1 MEYQGR
7 CHCGQI
13 RFVVSGELTRV
24 IECNCSIC
32 RCHGSLHWLVAPSA
46 FQLLSSPEQMRTYT
60 FNRHIIQHHFCP
72 VCGCATHNDGVT
84 PDGKPVVAVNA
95 RAIEG
100 IELDSLPVLPF
111 DGRAL

>member
-32 RCHGSLHWLVAPSA
+32 RRHGSLHWLVAPAA
-46 FQLLSSPEQMRTYT
+46 FQLLSAPEQMSTYT
-60 FNRHIIQHHFCP
+60 FNRHIIRHHFCP

-95 RAIEG
+95 RAIDG
-100 IELDSLPVLPF
+100 IDVGELPVQPF
-111 DGRAL
+111 DGQAL